1 MQPPKEDW
9 ILVALITPIT
19 IGIVII
25 IVCVAV
31 SIRKIATQAYQ
42 SGAPPDAAKSFSI
55 YGIQVAR
62 MATVFAIILA
72 TVLLSMTKHLD
83 EGPIGILSGIAGY
96 VLGSTGKISSG
107 SSRQAGRQSTRPGTT
122 SAAEDFVHEK

>member
-1 MQPPKEDW
+1 MQPDW
-9 ILVALITPIT
+9 KFVVLITPIT

-25 IVCVAV
+25 IVCVAI

-55 YGIQVAR
+55 YGIQVAK
-62 MATVFAIILA
+62 MATVFAIIVA
-72 TVLLSMTKHLD
+72 TVLLSMTNNLNR
-83 EGPIGILSGIAGY
+83 GAIGILSGIAGY
-96 VLGSTGKISSG
+96 VLGSSGKISSG
-107 SSRQAGRQSTRPGTT
+107 SSRQAGRESSRPDAT